1 MRPQREKKYSK
12 RIQPLLHKFD
22 KDLFDELDS
31 IKEKMSSSYAS
42 QSKPIYWIKSTMLS
56 QWSDIFLLEAFE
68 FHETGVVVGWAV
80 WQYGFTV

>member
-31 IKEKMSSSYAS
+31 IKEKNV
-42 QSKPIYWIKSTMLS
+42 Q
-56 QWSDIFLLEAFE
+56 
-68 FHETGVVVGWAV
+68 
-80 WQYGFTV
+80 